1 MIVALVLA
9 VAMPMMAERVTPET
23 ARKVAATFLNNNGVK
38 TAQLTDL
45 SKVAGFPNLY
55 IFNAEPGFV
64 VMAADDCVKPI
75 LGYSFENTFVAED
88 MPENVRGWLQGYSD
102 EIQYAIESKM
112 KATAETTQQWNDLKD
127 GNTKVER
134 ATTIV
139 GPLVQ
144 TIWNQSTPFNNLC
157 PTLDNKKTV
166 TGCVATAMAQVM
178 KFWNFPVTG
187 TGSHSYSWNSQTL
200 SADFGS
206 TTYDWANMKNSYN
219 SSYSD
224 EEAIAVATLMYHCG
238 VSLEMGYDYS
248 QQGTSHHGS
257 SASTYNVIYALQ
269 TYFGYAP
276 FMQYKTKDD
285 YSDELWIAMLK
296 KELNDGRPMQYRGSD
311 AGGNGGHSFVCDGY
325 DSDDNFHFN
334 WGWGSYCD
342 GYYSVNDMEPGVGGI
357 GAGNGVYTV
366 GQSAIFGIEPI
377 SDLPA
382 PILSL
387 TTSSNSITLSWDPVT
402 DAVSYNIYRDD
413 ELLATNITE
422 TSFTDSTVVSGVYY
436 DYHARSVSENEV
448 SNASMRI
455 TGITV
460 SRDVAP
466 SDLTAE
472 TNGNNVVLNWNGYEG
487 NQSFE
492 LHYALEPEY
501 QAWAADDENPGTY
514 WGQRYPSDFI
524 ASFVG
529 MEINKVSC
537 CFYFPSNYTMYAFN
551 GELTASNKLCEQSC
565 SKSSQGIEWIDF
577 NFSTPLQIDCSKDLW
592 IVFYNND
599 SNTSGPALTGYF
611 NGINAS
617 EGKYIAATLEDL
629 PSSWMDS
636 DVSWLIRTYLTDGT
650 YTYNLYQDG
659 TKIAENLS
667 ETSYSG
673 ATLNDNA
680 ANLFTVKTNYYGG
693 ESAASNMAG
702 FAKGTAS
709 LASLEMAANDKMTV
723 TENSKLTVTGT
734 LSNGIGKHFI
744 LENGAQLIH
753 NSTNVKAT
761 VKKAITPYTA
771 DDNGWNFIASPV
783 AESVS
788 PSERNGLIANEYDL
802 YYYDEEE
809 HHWRN
814 YRKNSF
820 DLTFK
825 QGYLYANNKQTTLE
839 FAGTLTPSDE
849 AVSINNLSFSSNIN
863 FLKGFNLVGNPFA
876 CNANVDKDFYVI
888 DNNSVVKLAAT
899 EREIV
904 PCEGIFVKANS
915 DEFTVT
921 FSKPTGAKTNGNGN
935 CLDLVIT
942 QDKAFHDRARV
953 RLGEGTPMEKFSL
966 DGDNSTQLTLWQDG
980 QEYAV
985 VYASEK
991 DELPLNFKAAQ
1002 NGTYTLGIE
1011 TNSLE
1016 LEYLH
1021 LIDNMTGDNID
1032 LLVTPSYTFDAKTT
1046 DYVSRFKL
1054 IFKEEN
1060 KALTGSTTFA
1070 YINDGNIIITGA
1082 NDNVTLQIVDVMGH
1096 IIASC
1101 GQTRCIPTTGIP
1113 AGVYVLRLIDGEN
1126 VKVQKI
1132 VIE

>member
-1 MIVALVLA
+1 MKRLTMIVALVLA

-64 VMAADDCVKPI
+64 VMAADDCVQPI
-75 LGYSFENTFVAED
+75 LGYSFENTFVAKD

-112 KATAETTQQWNDLKD
+112 KATAETAQQWNDLLS
-127 GNTKVER
+127 GNAKAGK
-134 ATTIV
+134 ATAVV
-139 GPLVQ
+139 GPLIETNWKQ
-144 TIWNQSTPFNNLC
+144 DSPYNMYC
-157 PTLDNKKTV
+157 PGGSV

-178 KFWNFPVTG
+178 KYWNYPETG
-187 TGSHSYSWNSQTL
+187 IGSHSYYHDNYGIV
-200 SADFGS
+200 SANFQS
-206 TTYDWANMKNSYN
+206 STYDWGNMTNTYGT
-219 SSYSD
+219 SSTQ
-224 EEAIAVATLMYHCG
+224 AQKQAVATLMFHCG
-238 VSLEMGYDYS
+238 VSVDMYYTTSGSGAVTAKVADALKIYFNYS
-248 QQGTSHHGS
+248 SDVHHISRSG
-257 SASTYNVIYALQ
+257 
-269 TYFGYAP
+269 
-276 FMQYKTKDD
+276 
-285 YSDELWIAMLK
+285 YSDDKWIALLK
-296 KELNDGRPMQYRGSD
+296 SDLDQHRPIQYH
-311 AGGNGGHSFVCDGY
+311 GNGEGGGHSFVCDGY
-325 DSDDNFHFN
+325 NSENYFHFN
-334 WGWGSYCD
+334 WGWGGYCD
-342 GYYSVNDMEPGVGGI
+342 DYYTINNLNPGPGGI
-357 GAGNGVYTV
+357 GSGANGIYNNNQ
-366 GQSAIFGIEPI
+366 GAIFGIHP
-377 SDLPA
+377 SNCTADVPS
-382 PILSL
+382 ILTYTQNGRSV
-387 TTSSNSITLSWDPVT
+387 TFKWDAAT
-402 DAVSYNIYRDD
+402 DAASYNIYRDYNYIGNST
-413 ELLATNITE
+413 TNSYIE
-422 TSFTDSTVVSGVYY
+422 TAPYGTHIYIV
-436 DYHARSVSENEV
+436 RSVDS
-448 SNASMRI
+448 
-455 TGITV
+455 
-460 SRDVAP
+460 
-466 SDLTAE
+466 
-472 TNGNNVVLNWNGYEG
+472 
-487 NQSFE
+487 
-492 LHYALEPEY
+492 
-501 QAWAADDENPGTY
+501 
-514 WGQRYPSDFI
+514 
-524 ASFVG
+524 
-529 MEINKVSC
+529 
-537 CFYFPSNYTMYAFN
+537 N
-551 GELTASNKLCEQSC
+551 GELSLSSNTVTILVEVVNDLQVTLSGDNANLSWTAPKWCYPETSAGILTYGDGIFEDNIGTQGAANMYWGHRYLAENLTAFSDMVICKLSFYSSNPGNYEYFIYKGTNIQERSLYPNSKLAHGSFVVSTNGWIEIELDERLEIDDNQDLWVFIYDPEAKDYPATFCNFTDNTEGC
-565 SKSSQGIEWIDF
+565 YYSSSDPLL
-577 NFSTPLQIDCSKDLW
+577 TPLSK
-592 IVFYNND
+592 YN
-599 SNTSGPALTGYF
+599 SG
-611 NGINAS
+611 I
-617 EGKYIAATLEDL
+617 
-629 PSSWMDS
+629 
-636 DVSWLIRTYLTDGT
+636 SWLIRTYLTDGT

-667 ETSYSG
+667 GTSYSG

-693 ESAASNMAG
+693 ESAASNVAG

-734 LSNGIGKHFI
+734 LSNRNPANLVI
-744 LENGAQLIH
+744 ENGAQLIH
-753 NSTNVKAT
+753 SSEGVKAM
-761 VKKAITPYTA
+761 VKKSIAPYTEGQN
-771 DDNGWNFIASPV
+771 DGWNFIASPT
-783 AESVS
+783 AENIT
-788 PSERNGLIANEYDL
+788 PSEDNGLIANTYDL
-802 YYYDEEE
+802 YYYDEQG

-814 YRKNSF
+814 YRKNNF
-820 DLTFK
+820 NLAFK
-825 QGYLYANNKQTTLE
+825 QGYLYANDTQTTLV

-953 RLGEGTPMEKFSL
+953 RLGEGSPMEKFSL

-1002 NGTYTLGIE
+1002 NGTYTIGIE